1 MRHEFDK
8 YQGDAGESLGI
19 KINVREMIYA
29 AIRKFSLMR
38 IKIDAESSYA
48 GQRSLPAIARCSGEA
63 AGNWML
69 VHQRRIKCI
78 FEITL
83 RSFKFENEQFFRC
96 ARPHK
101 GLRRGVL
108 VVRRGR
114 KPAENAAHRKKGH
127 FRMETIWVVR

>member
-48 GQRSLPAIARCSGEA
+48 GQRSLPAIARCSGKA

-69 VHQRRIKCI
+69 VHQRRIKQYPKEGCVPLAHSSPLTPSKFSI
-78 FEITL
+78 DQSL
-83 RSFKFENEQFFRC
+83 QNSF
-96 ARPHK
+96 
-101 GLRRGVL
+101 
-108 VVRRGR
+108 
-114 KPAENAAHRKKGH
+114 
-127 FRMETIWVVR
+127 

>member
-48 GQRSLPAIARCSGEA
+48 GQRSLPAIAITGDPSPKLDA
-63 AGNWML
+63 AAWAT
-69 VHQRRIKCI
+69 
-78 FEITL
+78 F
-83 RSFKFENEQFFRC
+83 S
-96 ARPHK
+96 
-101 GLRRGVL
+101 
-108 VVRRGR
+108 R
-114 KPAENAAHRKKGH
+114 KMPMRASSTTGAESQCPNVMATVWSPR
-127 FRMETIWVVR
+127 